1 MNAFEH
7 EGESTFLEQG
17 KHRPVSAS
25 LKARATVWGLP
36 APVFLQT
43 RQRGPTEGSERPQGL
58 QAPLPGRVSLSQ
70 RGQLVQN
77 HFRSALDLPTLDTT
91 GTAQALPLSLG
102 APRGLT
108 KAELVKA
115 APKPRGALQPRVQE
129 TTRQQTTTTAPGGGA
144 LAGGALAGGARS
156 PRTQLR
162 LVSAG
167 SSRKGA
173 APLPAR
179 GSRGAPRSPAPPSHA
194 GPHPATLPPSPG
206 DRLPPELLLPPRTQ
220 PFFTRVSTSA
230 KESRMHV

>member
-7 EGESTFLEQG
+7 EGESTFLERG

-43 RQRGPTEGSERPQGL
+43 RQRGPTEGSQRPQGL
-58 QAPLPGRVSLSQ
+58 QAPLPGWVSLSQ
-70 RGQLVQN
+70 PGQLAQN
-77 HFRSALDLPTLDTT
+77 HCRSALDLPTLDTT
-91 GTAQALPLSLG
+91 GTAQALLRSLG

-115 APKPRGALQPRVQE
+115 APKPRRALQPRVQE
-129 TTRQQTTTTAPGGGA
+129 TTRQRTTTTAPGGGA
-144 LAGGALAGGARS
+144 LAGGARS
-156 PRTQLR
+156 PRTHLW

-167 SSRKGA
+167 SAHKGA
-173 APLPAR
+173 APLAAR
-179 GSRGAPRSPAPPSHA
+179 GSRGASRSPAPRR
-194 GPHPATLPPSPG
+194 PHPATLPPSPG

-230 KESRMHV
+230 KENRMHV